1 MYRIFAAVTDEQVR
15 HGPRLVCCET
25 STGAVTR
32 FGRAAG
38 AGTVASG
45 STGAVTSRETR
56 HHRCQRVLTGKL
68 PGCGLSVWGHLLGM
82 TGGCLRAGSVGEQ
95 GCRLTMA
102 E

>member
-1 MYRIFAAVTDEQVR
+1 VHRIFATVTNEQVR

-25 STGAVTR
+25 STAAVTR

-45 STGAVTSRETR
+45 STGAVTPRETGD
-56 HHRCQRVLTGKL
+56 HPCQRVLTGKL
-68 PGCGLSVWGHLLGM
+68 PGCGLSVRGHPLGM
-82 TGGCLRAGSVGEQ
+82 IGGCRRAGSVGEQ
-95 GCRLTMA
+95 GCRLTMV